1 MCCADA
7 AQAYVEAHASW
18 SEANT
23 RPTLKRDYSAFVE
36 TLNGSSRVE
45 LAVEGVR
52 CASCMNA
59 IEKGVGA
66 LAGVTRARLNFSDRR
81 LAVAWHGNDIDLGTI
96 LREIEALGF
105 KAYPFDPHRPDDV
118 EARETKRLIRAL
130 AVAGFASMN
139 VMLMAVSVW
148 AGNVSD
154 ITPET
159 RDFFHWLQAVITLP
173 AAAYAGRP
181 FYESAIRGLRGGRLN
196 MDFPITLGVVL
207 TLVMSVVET
216 AAGAEHAY
224 FDGAIMLLFF
234 LLIGRV
240 LDQAMRRRTRTLAE
254 NLSTLR
260 SETAAKIAD
269 DGMIRDVPLTAIEPG
284 DRVLVRPGE
293 RVAVDGIIET
303 GASELDQS
311 LVTGETRLAAAGPGE
326 RVYAGGLNA
335 TGALTVRVTAAAA
348 GTVLQD
354 VERLMAR
361 ALESKSRA
369 LLLADR
375 ATRLYVPL
383 VHAAAALT
391 LFGWVVAGAGWHAA
405 VLNAVAVLIITCP
418 CALGLAIPAVQVVA
432 AGGLFR
438 EGVLLNSGDAL
449 ERLASVDTVV
459 FDKTGTLTLPE
470 PALAGSYD
478 PETLGWAARLAL
490 SSRHPMASA
499 LAGVVKTREPFPA
512 AQEAAGLGVKAVV
525 DGVEL
530 RLGSPRFC
538 GAEGEAAAALAAD
551 PEASVICCRRGNA
564 APTAFRVRQALRA
577 DAAQTIAALRQGGYR
592 IVMLSGDRA
601 SAVACVAATLGIME
615 WQSDLTPQD
624 KIGCIEGLKQKGC
637 RVLMVGDGIND
648 APALAAA
655 DVSLSPVTAAHI
667 SQAAADALFMG
678 ARLAPVTAA
687 LAIGA
692 KARRLMVQNLWFSA
706 GYNLAAVPL
715 AAAGFLTPLIAA
727 LAMSGSS
734 VVVTL
739 NALRA
744 RLQAGPPKTSSS
756 RSAPPVERPTVPEAA
771 SA

>member
-1 MCCADA
+1 MCCDT

-18 SEANT
+18 GETNT

-36 TLNGSSRVE
+36 RADGSSRVE

-59 IEKGVGA
+59 IERGVGS
-66 LAGVTRARLNFSDRR
+66 LAGVTKARLNFSDRR
-81 LAVAWHGNDIDLGTI
+81 LAVEWQGDDIELGAI
-96 LREIEALGF
+96 LRGIEALGF
-105 KAYPFDPHRPDDV
+105 KAYPFDPHRPDDT

-196 MDFPITLGVVL
+196 MDVPITLGVVL

-240 LDQAMRRRTRTLAE
+240 LDQTMRRRTRTLAE

-260 SETAAKIAD
+260 SETAARIAH
-269 DGMIRDVPLTAIEPG
+269 GGTILDVPLSAIAPG

-293 RVAVDGIIET
+293 RVAVDGVVET

-311 LVTGETRLAAAGPGE
+311 LVTGETRLATTGPGD

-335 TGALTVRVTAAAA
+335 TGALTVRVTAAAT

-354 VERLMAR
+354 VERLMAGALQSKTR
-361 ALESKSRA
+361 AR
-369 LLLADR
+369 LLADR

-383 VHAAAALT
+383 VHAAASLT
-391 LFGWVVAGAGWHAA
+391 LFGWVVAGGGWHAA

-432 AGGLFR
+432 AGALFR

-470 PALAGSYD
+470 P
-478 PETLGWAARLAL
+478 T
-490 SSRHPMASA
+490 
-499 LAGVVKTREPFPA
+499 LAGVYDREPGMGRAPRALEPA
-512 AQEAAGLGVKAVV
+512 PHGE
-525 DGVEL
+525 
-530 RLGSPRFC
+530 RLQ
-538 GAEGEAAAALAAD
+538 
-551 PEASVICCRRGNA
+551 VWRR
-564 APTAFRVRQALRA
+564 
-577 DAAQTIAALRQGGYR
+577 
-592 IVMLSGDRA
+592 
-601 SAVACVAATLGIME
+601 SA
-615 WQSDLTPQD
+615 
-624 KIGCIEGLKQKGC
+624 
-637 RVLMVGDGIND
+637 
-648 APALAAA
+648 
-655 DVSLSPVTAAHI
+655 SLSRP
-667 SQAAADALFMG
+667 L
-678 ARLAPVTAA
+678 
-687 LAIGA
+687 
-692 KARRLMVQNLWFSA
+692 RRPRDSA
-706 GYNLAAVPL
+706 
-715 AAAGFLTPLIAA
+715 
-727 LAMSGSS
+727 
-734 VVVTL
+734 
-739 NALRA
+739 
-744 RLQAGPPKTSSS
+744 
-756 RSAPPVERPTVPEAA
+756 
-771 SA
+771 